1 MRKSLLGPVLALLLG
16 LVGFG
21 LRKWELASAFELSG
35 LVTPW
40 MPATIA
46 LGVLSAVAAVLF
58 FLLAR
63 KGSDGKGG
71 PLAKSSVY
79 MTGMVLS
86 SFLLLASSLLRW
98 AEFPGVVREIMDP
111 QTMQASNTMLSL
123 VLPPV
128 LAVLGL
134 FTAWAIFSMA
144 RTIKKGQVPER
155 FTGKALFPGYF
166 ACLWLIFAY
175 QHRNADPVVQAYLYE
190 LLAIMCLLMAAYY
203 MASFFFEKPKAARA
217 VFFFLMA
224 AYFSLVTLADGF
236 TLSTAVL
243 FVFAVI
249 YSLTC
254 AYALLGAD
262 VTGVEHEMEG
272 NPNE

>member
-1 MRKSLLGPVLALLLG
+1 MRKSLLGPGLALLLG

-21 LRKWELASAFELSG
+21 LRKWELASSFELSG

-46 LGVLSAVAAVLF
+46 LGVLSVVAAVLF

-71 PLAKSSVY
+71 PLQKNTVY

-86 SFLLLASSLLRW
+86 AFLLLASSLLRW
-98 AEFPGVVREIMDP
+98 AEFPAVVREIMAP

-123 VLPPV
+123 VLPPI

-134 FTAWAIFSMA
+134 FTAWSIFSLA
-144 RTIKKGQVPER
+144 RRIKQGKGIER
-155 FTGKALFPGYF
+155 CTGKALFPGYF

-203 MASFFFEKPKAARA
+203 MASFFFEKPKPGRTI
-217 VFFFLMA
+217 FFFLMT

-236 TLSTAVL
+236 SLSSAVL
-243 FVFAVI
+243 FVFAIV

-254 AYALLGAD
+254 AHALLGAD
-262 VTGVEHEMEG
+262 VTGIEHEMEG